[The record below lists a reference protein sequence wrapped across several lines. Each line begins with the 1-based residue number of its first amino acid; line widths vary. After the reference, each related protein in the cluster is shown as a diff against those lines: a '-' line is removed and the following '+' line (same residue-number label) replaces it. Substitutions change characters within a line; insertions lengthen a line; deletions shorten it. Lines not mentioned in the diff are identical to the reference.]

1 MPAPSLLQDTNPRES
16 KPHTNK
22 LLSSSVQDYNHLPT
36 LKPAHSPSALLQ
48 LVPAPLSPA
57 AISHHVPPAPLLS
70 YHPEVQL
77 VWLSPPTPP
86 LVYTL
91 IRPLMCISTDSPTLT
106 LWVIIQCYLIDQTL
120 LALVCENLSAAPW
133 DSWHTPVT
141 VLVWF
146 GLVWLGHV
154 PTVWR
159 CKMPRLTVYIPCSR
173 PKICQP
179 HGPWQW

>member
-133 DSWHTPVT
+133 DS
-141 VLVWF
+141 
-146 GLVWLGHV
+146 
-154 PTVWR
+154 
-159 CKMPRLTVYIPCSR
+159 
-173 PKICQP
+173 
-179 HGPWQW
+179 